1 MLNLRKIA
9 VISTGNGGQ
18 SMAAYL
24 SHKGYSVSL
33 YAREPERVSMFAS
46 NRFHLHGEIE
56 AEAAIDLI
64 SCDMAEVIR
73 DASIILV
80 TTPAQYHSVIATY
93 MAGSLQDGQMV
104 VLNPGRTLGTYE
116 FDRTLRGLNCRAQIL
131 LGETD
136 TFVFTCRCKK
146 PGHPHI
152 YGIKHNL
159 AVAGHLPED
168 TEPLRARMAELFGEA
183 VAAES
188 VLHTGLSNV
197 GMLFHP
203 LPILMNITRVEAKEE
218 FLYYKEGISP
228 MVADILTR
236 MDKERVA
243 VAAALGIRVP
253 TVMEWL
259 ESHYGSAGDTL
270 YERIQNTKAYQ
281 EVLAPTDI
289 DTRYIF
295 EDIQTGC
302 VPVSC
307 LGKRLGI
314 ETRVIDS
321 VIAWASAVYGRDFM
335 STGRN
340 EDRIDYEA
348 ICASAAE
355 LPA

>member
-1 MLNLRKIA
+1 MLNIRKIA

-24 SHKGYSVSL
+24 AHKGYSVSL
-33 YAREPERVSMFAS
+33 YAREEERVKMFRD
-46 NRFHLHGEIE
+46 NRFVLHGEVE
-56 AEAAIDLI
+56 AEAAVEMI
-64 SCDMAEVIR
+64 SCNMTEVIQ
-73 DASIILV
+73 DASVILV
-80 TTPAQYHSVIATY
+80 TTPAQYHSVVASH
-93 MAGSLQDGQMV
+93 MAGCLQDGQMV
-104 VLNPGRTLGTYE
+104 VLNPGRTFGTYE
-116 FDRTLRGLNCRAQIL
+116 FDRTLRRLGCRARVL

-136 TFVFTCRCKK
+136 TFVFTCRCRE

-159 AVAGHLPED
+159 LVAGHLPDD
-168 TEPLRARMAELFGEA
+168 TEHIRTRMAELFGEA

-188 VLHTGLSNV
+188 VLHTGLSNI

-228 MVADILTR
+228 MTADILTR
-236 MDKERVA
+236 MDTERMA
-243 VAAALGIRVP
+243 VANALGIRVP

-259 ESHYGSAGDTL
+259 ADHYGSAGDTL
-270 YERIQNTKAYQ
+270 YARIQNTKAYQ
-281 EVLAPTDI
+281 NVLAPTDV

-307 LGKRLGI
+307 LGKHLGVPTPI
-314 ETRVIDS
+314 IDS
-321 VIAWASAVYGRDFM
+321 VISWASSVYGRDFM
-335 STGRN
+335 VTGRN
-340 EDRIDYEA
+340 GERIDLDA
-348 ICASAAE
+348 VCGKAE
-355 LPA
+355 ILPA

>member
-24 SHKGYSVSL
+24 AHKNYAVSL
-33 YAREPERVSMFAS
+33 YAREEERVRMFS
-46 NRFHLHGEIE
+46 GNRFVLHGEVE
-56 AEAAIDLI
+56 ADAAVELI

-73 DASIILV
+73 GASVILV
-80 TTPAQYHSVIATY
+80 TTPAQYHSVVATH
-93 MAGSLQDGQMV
+93 MASCLQDGQMV
-104 VLNPGRTLGTYE
+104 ILNPGRTFGTYE
-116 FDRTLRGLNCRAQIL
+116 FDRTLRGLGCHARIL

-146 PGHPHI
+146 PGHPYI

-159 AVAGHLPED
+159 LVAGHLPED
-168 TEPLRARMAELFGEA
+168 TEHIRRRMVELFGEA

-188 VLHTGLSNV
+188 VLQTGLSNI

-236 MDKERVA
+236 MDTERVA
-243 VAAALGIRVP
+243 VAEALGVRVP

-259 ESHYGSAGDTL
+259 AERYGSSGDTL

-281 EVLAPTDI
+281 NVLAPTDV

-307 LGKRLGI
+307 LGKRIGVD
-314 ETRVIDS
+314 TRVINS
-321 VIAWASAVYGRDFM
+321 VIAWASAVYRRDFM
-335 STGRN
+335 ATGRN
-340 EDRIDYEA
+340 EERIDLDA
-348 ICASAAE
+348 ICAPAE
-355 LPA
+355 ILPA

>member
-1 MLNLRKIA
+1 MLNLNRIA

-33 YAREPERVSMFAS
+33 YAREQERVSMFS
-46 NRFHLHGEIE
+46 SKRFHLHGVIE

-64 SCDMAEVIR
+64 SCDMAEVIH
-73 DASIILV
+73 DASVILV

-93 MAGSLQDGQMV
+93 MAGCLQDGQMV
-104 VLNPGRTLGTYE
+104 ILNPGRTLGTYE
-116 FDRTLRGLNCRAQIL
+116 FDRTLRGLNSRARIL

-152 YGIKHNL
+152 YGIKRNL
-159 AVAGHLPED
+159 AVAGHQPED
-168 TEPLRARMAELFGEA
+168 TEPLRSRMSELFGEA

-236 MDKERVA
+236 MDAERIS

-259 ESHYGSAGDTL
+259 ESHYGSMGNTL

-281 EVLAPTDI
+281 EVLAPTDV

-307 LGKRLGI
+307 LGKRLGV

-348 ICASAAE
+348 ICVSATE